1 MKKINYKDIDSKFLN
16 AEIVAMLNVISEFK
30 GKEEVY
36 LDIKK
41 DVLDTLIEAAKI
53 QSIESS
59 NKIEGIFTTNERL
72 RELVIDNAKP
82 KNRSEQEITGY
93 KEVLKIIHSSYK
105 SINISSNYILQLHK
119 ELLSYSNLSYGG
131 KYKNSQN
138 YIAETDSSGNS
149 KILFTP
155 VAPFE
160 TEDYVRRICEE
171 YNDYIKENNN
181 LILLLIPIFI
191 VDFLC
196 IHPFND
202 GNGRIS
208 RLLSLLL
215 LYKNGYHVGKYISI
229 ERLIEKTK
237 ESYYESLRLSD
248 IRWHENKNDYT
259 PFIKYFLGII
269 IKAYRELETRIGDIG
284 ETKITKTDRV
294 TNIILSKLGKLTKKS
309 ISEEAPDVSIT
320 TIERIITKLVK
331 DEKIIKHLNGPKT
344 YYTVN
349 FEKK

>member
-1 MKKINYKDIDSKFLN
+1 MKKIDYKAIDSRFLN
-16 AEIVAMLNVISEFK
+16 AEIVAMLNTISEFK

-36 LDIKK
+36 FDIKK
-41 DVLDTLIEAAKI
+41 DVLDTLIETAKI

-72 RELVIDNAKP
+72 RELVINNVKP
-82 KNRSEQEITGY
+82 NNRSEQEIIGY

-105 SINISSNYILQLHK
+105 SIDISSNYILQLHK

-138 YIAETDSSGNS
+138 YIAKTDSKGNS
-149 KILFTP
+149 RILFKP

-160 TEDYVRRICEE
+160 TEEYVKRICEE
-171 YNDYIKENNN
+171 YNEYVKNKSS
-181 LILLLIPIFI
+181 LALLVIPIFI

-196 IHPFND
+196 VHPFND

-237 ESYYESLRLSD
+237 ESYYESLRNSD
-248 IRWHENKNDYT
+248 IGWHKNQNDYI

-269 IKAYRELETRIGDIG
+269 IKAYRELEIRIGDVG
-284 ETKITKTDRV
+284 TTRITKEDIV
-294 TNIILSKLGKLTKKS
+294 TNIILSKLGKITKRS

-331 DEKIIKHLNGPKT
+331 ERKIIKYLNGPKT
-344 YYTVN
+344 YYMVN
-349 FEKK
+349 FEGK